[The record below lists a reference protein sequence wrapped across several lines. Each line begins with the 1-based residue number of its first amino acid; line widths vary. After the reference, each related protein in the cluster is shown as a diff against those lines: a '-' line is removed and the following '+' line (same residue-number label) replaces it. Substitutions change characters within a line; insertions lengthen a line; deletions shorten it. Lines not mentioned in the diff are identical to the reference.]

1 MDVVLRNRKYKLK
14 YMYYTLH
21 TFLNKK
27 DKILN
32 NNNNNNNNNN
42 YLEFELMKFVE

>member
-1 MDVVLRNRKYKLK
+1 MDVVLRNHKYKLK
-14 YMYYTLH
+14 YKYYTLH

-27 DKILN
+27 DNFLN
-32 NNNNNNNNNN
+32 NNNNNNNY